1 MSKYHTTD
9 ETAEYLR
16 MSKST
21 LYNYVYM
28 RKIPFHKIGARVVFI
43 FDELDKWIDEQT
55 QATIDMRPEEVY
67 AQEMME

>member
-1 MSKYHTTD
+1 
-9 ETAEYLR
+9 
-16 MSKST
+16 
-21 LYNYVYM
+21 M